1 MRTILILCL
10 VLFVAFSFG
19 CSKKKEEAPKIETAQ
34 QRDDLAGK
42 VAYAFDPVS
51 NQDVDPATAQYSFE
65 YNGVLYGFVSE
76 ENMKAFKADPEKY
89 ITTAPPQRQQAA
101 PPQENQ

>member
-19 CSKKKEEAPKIETAQ
+19 CSKKKEEAPKTETAQ

-42 VAYAFDPVS
+42 RAYTIDPVS

-65 YNGVLYGFVSE
+65 YNGVIYSFISE

-89 ITTAPPQRQQAA
+89 INAAPGQQQQAA
-101 PPQENQ
+101 PPQQNQ